1 MQHLYFLFGSWI
13 PFCIKLVNSVV
24 VVGLYYGFLTT
35 FSVGPSYLFLL
46 RAQVMEKGMEK
57 RVAATTGFIS
67 GQFIMFLSIY
77 YPPMHLALGQPHT
90 ITVLALSYLL
100 VHLFNDKDF
109 LDNESSSRNSLSNF
123 STQSVFVNNLIF
135 QLFHH
140 YLFPSSML
148 ARLVNVYL
156 FRCNN
161 KILFLT
167 SSFVGWLIG
176 WVICHILF
184 RKWLGSGLVW
194 IQQNNLIKSNK
205 FIRSNKYL
213 VAKLRIRIFSILL
226 FMTCAYS
233 LSRIPFPIKPST
245 KTEEIDVEIETSD
258 EEDPSSFSEERAD
271 PNKID
276 ETEEIRVNSNKNHE
290 NSTIFPKKMANND
303 PFFFEKNLATLLFDF
318 NQWNRPLRYIK
329 NDKFEQAIRNEMSH
343 YFFDRCKSDGK
354 YRMTFTCPAS
364 VSIFLE
370 RLKRRLLS
378 PELWPYFFD
387 DNPPDP
393 YDFWIFTNEKK
404 ERKEKKAFLNRIK
417 SLDKKS
423 SFLNRLETRT
433 RLCNDDSRNKY
444 LPKRYDPLLSGSRRK
459 TIEKNAILKK
469 TSKKKFFQNFRINKL
484 HQILVPYTDK
494 LGEFI
499 EIQNKERKIYAEDIK
514 NEELPIIDKIVDTVI
529 EKFLPPVVDT
539 FRLVLNTHKW
549 ICLAR
554 LQAIVA
560 GNIHYA
566 IAVQCTFWRHTAP
579 GTSYLSNLIGFR
591 NLKNVCLKC
600 YEDILSKSHFNWD
613 LLMRTGYAHVRYEHM
628 GYLGD
633 FIRKIEY
640 ALEEK
645 LDEYYAYLNFGCGSL
660 VTSWYTLDWLD
671 QNYYQNKKKFEK
683 EKSEKEKFE
692 KEKFERPKAERA
704 KLEKLKRKHE
714 MLFFKKVLFFLHDD
728 ANDANS
734 QNRNISQNKINEIS
748 KKIPRWEYKLITE
761 LEQQSGEFQDIP
773 EDFEIR
779 SREAKEVVIFTD
791 IKDDK
796 DDPDE
801 MEEMSTTRYLEQPDF
816 DRDLIKGSVRA
827 QRRKV
832 VIWKVFQGNAHS
844 PLFVYRIKK
853 SIFFSLTSNMFELIK
868 SIFRNRVWKG
878 EAFQIV
884 ESTNEQT
891 KREENRIEIE
901 DEDEEKKEMEILE
914 EEARMKIAEA
924 WDNAHTYGQGI
935 RACLL
940 LIQSIFRKYI
950 LLPSFIIAKNLGRIS
965 LSQRPEW
972 SEDFREWNR
981 EMHLKCTYNGTP
993 LSETE
998 LPENWFIEGLQIKIL
1013 FPFRLK
1019 PSHKRKLRSYQEK
1032 EDFRFLTVFGLEA
1045 KHPFG
1050 FPEKRPS
1057 FWKPVLKELGKKV
1070 RKMKKNYFKGKKK
1083 RLAKVSKENPI
1094 QLRKVEIYESN
1105 EIQEEK
1111 DSIISNQIIN
1121 QSFGQTVSPGLTNS
1135 SLTEKKI
1142 KDLTERIG
1150 KIRNQIER
1158 IERIRKKKRKND
1170 TSPNKTFNAK
1180 FLEKWK
1186 IFKRRTVRFISKF
1199 PLYLKIFI
1207 ELLSRHRFFSR
1218 SEWKLSGVWKSTIY
1232 YIEEFVLF
1240 SKFYLLRIWKFILY
1254 IMFEGWFKIYYI
1266 LLCIVRDIRFI
1277 LNFVVDHSNLDI
1289 STQIRLRTLIDKMM
1303 NNCIELIFL
1312 SLDLTFK
1319 NTSSNKK
1326 KKNLIP
1332 FKKSLDKIRDMKSNL
1347 HIFFDLSCVSQAYVF
1362 YKLSQMQVSNLH
1374 KLRPVLQYQGI
1385 SLFLKPEIKDSLEK
1399 QGMVHSKLKL
1409 NDKKL
1414 RNYEQN
1420 QWKKWLR
1427 GYSPY
1432 NLSSIIWSRLMPEK
1446 WRNTSHCIAT
1456 KEKLSKCNSYE
1467 TDQVSDSKKKREV
1480 YKLANQ
1486 KENFHKSYRYDLLAN
1501 KFLNS
1506 EKFQGNKNGEL
1517 SCNTHKDPLYDIL
1530 KTTPIYNYVD
1540 MLAVEKMVNRKYLRW
1555 KSLYRKEKVDIESC
1569 ITIDANRNPN
1579 IQRETNKYFQISIK
1593 NGYSEICYFRLPD
1606 NLPKFHNVFVDWMGM
1621 NERMLNYSISNL
1633 EGWFFPEL
1641 VLFHQAYK
1649 TKPWF
1654 RPNQLLLLNRNGNE
1668 NSSEKKK
1675 IKFKKKQGNQE
1686 EPKKGEDFGSVL
1698 SQEKSSEENSVK
1710 LDRKKKKKKK
1720 SQLDSFLERYLLF
1733 QCKWWDSTLDEKLMN
1748 NIEVYCLLLR
1758 LMDPRKIL
1766 LSSIQT
1772 REIDLDRLTIQTSL
1786 THAELL
1792 KKGILIIEPIRLFGK
1807 IDGQLL
1813 MYQTISTSLVDKSK
1827 YQTNPKYQ
1835 EERYV
1840 SKNYFD
1846 FLIPENILSFRHR
1859 RKLRIL
1865 ISLNSKYRNDE
1876 NRILLFWN
1884 EKNRKN
1890 SNQASPE
1897 NKGLNIEENALMKLK
1912 LFLWPNYRLE
1922 DLACMNRYWFN
1933 TNNGSRFSML
1943 RIHLYP
1949 RLKMEN
1955 S

>member
-1 MQHLYFLFGSWI
+1 MQHLYFLFGNWI

-233 LSRIPFPIKPST
+233 LSRIPCPIKPST

-276 ETEEIRVNSNKNHE
+276 ETEEIRVNSNKNNE

-343 YFFDRCKSDGK
+343 YFFDRCQSDGK
-354 YRMTFTCPAS
+354 DRMTFTCPAS

-417 SLDKKS
+417 SLEKKS

-514 NEELPIIDKIVDTVI
+514 NEELPIIDK
-529 EKFLPPVVDT
+529 
-539 FRLVLNTHKW
+539 
-549 ICLAR
+549 
-554 LQAIVA
+554 
-560 GNIHYA
+560 
-566 IAVQCTFWRHTAP
+566 
-579 GTSYLSNLIGFR
+579 
-591 NLKNVCLKC
+591 
-600 YEDILSKSHFNWD
+600 
-613 LLMRTGYAHVRYEHM
+613 
-628 GYLGD
+628 
-633 FIRKIEY
+633 
-640 ALEEK
+640 
-645 LDEYYAYLNFGCGSL
+645 
-660 VTSWYTLDWLD
+660 
-671 QNYYQNKKKFEK
+671 K

-761 LEQQSGEFQDIP
+761 LEQLSGEFQDIP

-779 SREAKEVVIFTD
+779 SREAKEVVIFTA

-796 DDPDE
+796 DDPDQI
-801 MEEMSTTRYLEQPDF
+801 EEMSTTRYLEQPDF

-1083 RLAKVSKENPI
+1083 ILAKVSKENPI

-1158 IERIRKKKRKND
+1158 IERIRKKKR

-1240 SKFYLLRIWKFILY
+1240 SKFYLLRIWKLILY

-1266 LLCIVRDIRFI
+1266 LLCIVRDIRFL

-1654 RPNQLLLLNRNGNE
+1654 RPNQLLLLNRNE

-1675 IKFKKKQGNQE
+1675 RKFKKKQGNQE

-1840 SKNYFD
+1840 SKNHFD

-1876 NRILLFWN
+1876 NRNLLFWN

>member
-459 TIEKNAILKK
+459 TIEK
-469 TSKKKFFQNFRINKL
+469 
-484 HQILVPYTDK
+484 
-494 LGEFI
+494 
-499 EIQNKERKIYAEDIK
+499 
-514 NEELPIIDKIVDTVI
+514 
-529 EKFLPPVVDT
+529 
-539 FRLVLNTHKW
+539 
-549 ICLAR
+549 
-554 LQAIVA
+554 
-560 GNIHYA
+560 
-566 IAVQCTFWRHTAP
+566 
-579 GTSYLSNLIGFR
+579 
-591 NLKNVCLKC
+591 
-600 YEDILSKSHFNWD
+600 
-613 LLMRTGYAHVRYEHM
+613 
-628 GYLGD
+628 
-633 FIRKIEY
+633 
-640 ALEEK
+640 
-645 LDEYYAYLNFGCGSL
+645 
-660 VTSWYTLDWLD
+660 
-671 QNYYQNKKKFEK
+671 
-683 EKSEKEKFE
+683 
-692 KEKFERPKAERA
+692 
-704 KLEKLKRKHE
+704 
-714 MLFFKKVLFFLHDD
+714 
-728 ANDANS
+728 
-734 QNRNISQNKINEIS
+734 INEIS

-891 KREENRIEIE
+891 KREENRIEI
-901 DEDEEKKEMEILE
+901 EDEEKKEMEILE

-1240 SKFYLLRIWKFILY
+1240 SKFYLLRIWKLILY

-1266 LLCIVRDIRFI
+1266 LLCIVRDIRFL

-1432 NLSSIIWSRLMPEK
+1432 NFSSIIWSRLMPEK

-1840 SKNYFD
+1840 SKNHFD

-1876 NRILLFWN
+1876 NRNLLFWN